1 MTLGQGNL
9 LYNRYRVLET
19 LGRGGMGAVYR
30 ATDESLGVE
39 VAVKENLFT
48 TDDYARQFR
57 MEAVILAGI
66 RHPNLP
72 RVTDHFV
79 IDDMGQYLV
88 MDYIEGDDLRQRM
101 EKEGP
106 ISEDEALRI
115 GAAAC
120 DALAYLH
127 SRKPPILH
135 RDIKLGNIKLSKDG
149 NVYLVD
155 FGLAKMAW
163 EHEETM
169 TGARAMTPGYSPP
182 EQYGSARTDARSD
195 IYSLGATLYAALTG
209 VIPEDSL
216 MRAVDGLTLT
226 PLREHRPEISPR
238 LAAVVEKALEVVP
251 SNRYQTAEEFKA
263 ALLNLSEPE
272 SSAEKENVVL
282 EAQAPTPPPVIP
294 PIPTTPTT
302 PRQGSCL
309 GRLVITFLLFLVIVG
324 GSVWFNPFY
333 RNLLLAQFIPA
344 QNTSVIPSSTPRP
357 ANTLAPV
364 ASSTSSATKSP
375 STPSPVPAIPVSPT
389 SAPTETIV
397 PVPLATETALPSPAP
412 TISQGTP
419 QGGGAGEIAFAS
431 IKDNVAQIF
440 ITNPKGTNLRQL
452 THDLNGACNFDWS
465 PDGAQIVFVSPCNE
479 KSLQYPNSALYV
491 LDLKTSATSLLFSAH
506 VGDFEP
512 AWSPDGTKIA
522 FTSLRDGSMQ
532 IYVYNRSDSTLTR
545 LTSPGNNT
553 QSRYPAWLP
562 NGTKIAYTV
571 LRFGLLQ
578 IWIMDAN
585 GNNQQQLIRP
595 GGTVSDYLPAWSPDG
610 KYLLFSETNSDLTAP
625 SSLMKFTL
633 GDEKAGLVHVQA
645 PVVDADFSP
654 DGQWIAYE
662 TSDTGNQSISIYS
675 FSGIP
680 PQQLPT
686 AGTNSFDPVW
696 RPGK

>member
-9 LYNRYRVLET
+9 LYNRYRVLEI

-30 ATDESLGVE
+30 ATDESLGME

-57 MEAVILAGI
+57 MEAVILAGL

-88 MDYIEGDDLRQRM
+88 MDYIQGDDLRQRM

-106 ISEDEALRI
+106 ISEEEAIRI
-115 GAAAC
+115 GAASC

-135 RDIKLGNIKLSKDG
+135 RDIKLGNIKLSEDG

-195 IYSLGATLYAALTG
+195 IYSLGATLYAAMTG

-216 MRAVDGLTLT
+216 MRAVDGMTLT
-226 PLREHRPEISPR
+226 PLREHRPEASPR
-238 LAAVVEKALEVVP
+238 LAAVIEKALEVTP
-251 SNRYQTAEEFKA
+251 INRYQTAEEFKH

-272 SSAEKENVVL
+272 EPKSSTEKESTVL
-282 EAQAPTPPPVIP
+282 ETQTPVLPANPVIP
-294 PIPTTPTT
+294 ETQTTPKKA
-302 PRQGSCL
+302 SCL
-309 GRLVITFLLFLVIVG
+309 GRLVGAFFLLLVIVG
-324 GSVWFNPFY
+324 GSIWLNPLY
-333 RNLLLAQFIPA
+333 RNLFLAQFIPA
-344 QNTSVIPSSTPRP
+344 EIASATPVSVPKST
-357 ANTLAPV
+357 NTLAPIV
-364 ASSTSSATKSP
+364 SP
-375 STPSPVPAIPVSPT
+375 SLSITGVLSTPSPASVTPLPPTANSTETAAPTLLATEITPSPVSP
-389 SAPTETIV
+389 
-397 PVPLATETALPSPAP
+397 PVSV
-412 TISQGTP
+412 GTP
-419 QGGGAGEIAFAS
+419 QGGGEIAFAS

-440 ITNPKGTNLRQL
+440 ITNPEGTTLRQL

-465 PDGAQIVFVSPCNE
+465 PDGRQIVYVSPCNE
-479 KSLQYPNSALYV
+479 KASQYPNSALYV
-491 LDLKTSATSLLFSAH
+491 FDVEKDTSSLLFSAH

-522 FTSLRDGSMQ
+522 FTSMRDGSMQ
-532 IYVYNRSDSTLTR
+532 IYVYSQSDSTITR
-545 LTSPGNNT
+545 LTTPGNNI
-553 QSRYPAWLP
+553 QSRYPAWSP
-562 NGTKIAYTV
+562 DGTKIAYTV
-571 LRFGLLQ
+571 RRFSLLQ
-578 IWIMDAN
+578 IWTMDAN
-585 GNNQQQLIRP
+585 GENQQQLTRP
-595 GGTVSDYLPAWSPDG
+595 GGSFSDYLPAWSPDG
-610 KYLLFSETNSDLTAP
+610 KSLLFSEANADLTAP
-625 SSLMKFTL
+625 SSLMRLVL
-633 GDEKAGLVHVQA
+633 GDEKAKLVPIQV
-645 PVVDADFSP
+645 PVADAVFSP

-662 TSDTGNQSISIYS
+662 TWDIKNQDVFIYHLS
-675 FSGIP
+675 GGIP
-680 PQQLPT
+680 QRLT
-686 AGTNSFDPVW
+686 SLGTNSFDPAW